1 MENREYKLGLLFGVA
16 SFGMWGMLP
25 LYWKLVGAISPYQ
38 IFAHRVLWSFVFIV
52 FIMIYKDYWKNFSKM
67 VKDGRTIKFFIAP
80 AIAISINWMLYIWS
94 VNNGYVVEASL
105 GYYINPLMLTAFG
118 SLVYKEKMTKLQ
130 KLGLALAIIG
140 VVVKT
145 VLYGRVPVIA
155 LILAT
160 SFSVYGLLKK
170 RSKWDSLT
178 ALAFETLIVGIP
190 SLIFL
195 IFVEVTGTGI
205 RGNLPFYLVPLI
217 LLSGIATATPLI
229 LYAESAKRLPLSVLG
244 FIQFLSPTISLLIG
258 VFVFKE
264 AFDISSMIGFSF
276 IWVALGLFIYSQVK
290 ILKVNSSFNN

>member
-1 MENREYKLGLLFGVA
+1 MENREYKLGLLLGVA

-25 LYWKLVGAISPYQ
+25 LYWKLVGAITPYQ
-38 IFAHRVLWSFVFIV
+38 IFAHRVVWSFVFLV
-52 FIMIYKDYWKNFSKM
+52 FIMVYKNYWKNFLKM
-67 VKDGRTIKFFIAP
+67 MKDGRTIKFFIAP

-94 VNNGYVVEASL
+94 VNNGFVVEASL

-130 KLGLALAIIG
+130 KMGLFLAIIG
-140 VVVKT
+140 VMVKT
-145 VLYGRVPVIA
+145 ILYGRVPVVA
-155 LILAT
+155 LVLAT

-178 ALAFETLIVGIP
+178 ALAFETLIVGVP
-190 SLIFL
+190 SLFYL
-195 IFVEVTGTGI
+195 VFVEVNGIGI

-244 FIQFLSPTISLLIG
+244 FIQFLSPTIALFIG

-264 AFDISSMIGFSF
+264 AFDISSLIGFSF
-276 IWVALGLFIYSQVK
+276 IWAALGLFIYSQ
-290 ILKVNSSFNN
+290 LKLLKTAEA

>member
-1 MENREYKLGLLFGVA
+1 MENREYKLGLLLGVA

-25 LYWKLVGAISPYQ
+25 LYWKLVGAITPYQ
-38 IFAHRVLWSFVFIV
+38 IFAHRVVWSFVFLV
-52 FIMIYKDYWKNFSKM
+52 FIMVYKNYWKNFLKM
-67 VKDGRTIKFFIAP
+67 MKDGRTIKFFIAP

-94 VNNGYVVEASL
+94 VNNGFVVEASL

-130 KLGLALAIIG
+130 KMGLFLAIIG
-140 VVVKT
+140 VMVKT
-145 VLYGRVPVIA
+145 ILYGRVPVVA
-155 LILAT
+155 LVLAT

-178 ALAFETLIVGIP
+178 ALAFETLIVGVP
-190 SLIFL
+190 SLFYL
-195 IFVEVTGTGI
+195 VFVEVNGIGI

-244 FIQFLSPTISLLIG
+244 FIQFLSPTIALFIG

-264 AFDISSMIGFSF
+264 AFDLSSLIGFSF
-276 IWVALGLFIYSQVK
+276 IWAALGLFIYSQ
-290 ILKVNSSFNN
+290 LKLLKTTEA

>member
-1 MENREYKLGLLFGVA
+1 MENREYKLGLLLGVA

-25 LYWKLVGAISPYQ
+25 LYWKLVGAITPYQ
-38 IFAHRVLWSFVFIV
+38 IFAHRVVWSFVFLV
-52 FIMIYKDYWKNFSKM
+52 FIMVYKNYWKNFLKM
-67 VKDGRTIKFFIAP
+67 MKDGRTIKFFIAP

-94 VNNGYVVEASL
+94 VNNGFVVEASL

-130 KLGLALAIIG
+130 KMGLFLAIIG
-140 VVVKT
+140 VMVKT
-145 VLYGRVPVIA
+145 ILYGRVPVVA
-155 LILAT
+155 LVLAT

-178 ALAFETLIVGIP
+178 ALAFETLIVGVP
-190 SLIFL
+190 SLFYL
-195 IFVEVTGTGI
+195 VFVEVNGIGI

-244 FIQFLSPTISLLIG
+244 FIQ
-258 VFVFKE
+258 
-264 AFDISSMIGFSF
+264 
-276 IWVALGLFIYSQVK
+276 
-290 ILKVNSSFNN
+290 

>member
-195 IFVEVTGTGI
+195 IFVEVT
-205 RGNLPFYLVPLI
+205 
-217 LLSGIATATPLI
+217 
-229 LYAESAKRLPLSVLG
+229 
-244 FIQFLSPTISLLIG
+244 
-258 VFVFKE
+258 
-264 AFDISSMIGFSF
+264 
-276 IWVALGLFIYSQVK
+276 ALG
-290 ILKVNSSFNN
+290 